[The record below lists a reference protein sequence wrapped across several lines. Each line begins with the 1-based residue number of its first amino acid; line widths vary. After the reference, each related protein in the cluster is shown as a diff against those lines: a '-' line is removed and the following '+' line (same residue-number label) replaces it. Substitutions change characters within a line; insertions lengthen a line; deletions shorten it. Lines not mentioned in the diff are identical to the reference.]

1 MESKRLEERNI
12 KEYIKNMKLLMVD
25 GVITMTSLEISDI
38 TQKSHMN
45 VIRDIKDEI
54 AKLEGSDPEYLRD
67 SSGREIFEQTTYID
81 KRNRDQPMYIL
92 TVPGIY
98 QIMARYDAV
107 IRRLIIIKLELLS
120 EIAKFGQRDLSEER
134 NLDSLHEIMRPFIQ
148 FISEV
153 YFNFSN
159 NKSLYDEDREH
170 YEEEY
175 REWSKRVNNEEDFL
189 EWWESLK
196 RHQDDTGITER
207 VLNRRP

>member
-1 MESKRLEERNI
+1 MNI
-12 KEYIKNMKLLMVD
+12 KELDEYIKNLKLLFVD
-25 GVITMTSLEISDI
+25 GVVTMTSLEIAEI
-38 TQKSHMN
+38 TGKEHKN
-45 VIRDIKDEI
+45 VVRDIRDEI
-54 AKLEGSDPEYLRD
+54 EKLEETGIEGILTD
-67 SSGREIFEQTTYID
+67 SEGRLIFEPTSFID
-81 KRNRDQPMYIL
+81 KWNREQVMYRL

-98 QIMARYDAV
+98 QIMARYSAH
-107 IRRLIIIKLELLS
+107 IRRLIIIKLELLA

-134 NLDSLHEIMRPFIQ
+134 NIDSLHEIMRPFIQ

-159 NKSLYDEDREH
+159 NKSLYDEEREH
-170 YEEEY
+170 YKEEY

>member
-1 MESKRLEERNI
+1 MESNRSEERDI

-25 GVITMTSLEISDI
+25 GVITMTSLEIADI

-54 AKLEGSDPEYLRD
+54 SKLEASDPEYLRD
-67 SSGREIFEQTTYID
+67 SLGRLIFELTSYRD
-81 KRNRDQPMYIL
+81 KWNRDQPMYVL

-120 EIAKFGQRDLSEER
+120 EIAKFGQKDLSEER

-153 YFNFSN
+153 YFKFSN
-159 NKSLYDEDREH
+159 NKALYDEDRE
-170 YEEEY
+170 YYKEEY
-175 REWSKRVNNEEDFL
+175 KEWHKRVNNEEDFL

>member
-1 MESKRLEERNI
+1 MNI
-12 KEYIKNMKLLMVD
+12 KELDEYIKNLKLLFVD
-25 GVITMTSLEISDI
+25 GVVTMTSLEIAEI
-38 TQKSHMN
+38 TGKEHKN
-45 VIRDIKDEI
+45 VIRDIRDEI
-54 AKLEGSDPEYLRD
+54 EKLEETGIEGILSDSE
-67 SSGREIFEQTTYID
+67 GRLIFESTTFTD
-81 KRNRDQPMYIL
+81 GRNRDQIMYRL
-92 TVPGIY
+92 TVPGVY
-98 QIMARYDAV
+98 QIMARYSAH
-107 IRRLIIIKLELLS
+107 IRRLIIIKLELLT

-134 NLDSLHEIMRPFIQ
+134 NLDSLHEIMRPFIH

-153 YFNFSN
+153 YFKFSN

>member
-1 MESKRLEERNI
+1 M
-12 KEYIKNMKLLMVD
+12 
-25 GVITMTSLEISDI
+25 LEIDPEL
-38 TQKSHMN
+38 
-45 VIRDIKDEI
+45 IRD
-54 AKLEGSDPEYLRD
+54 ST
-67 SSGREIFEQTTYID
+67 GRLIFEPTTFVD
-81 KRNRDQPMYIL
+81 TWNREKIMYRL
-92 TVPGIY
+92 TVSGIY
-98 QIMARYDAV
+98 QIMARYSAH
-107 IRRLIIIKLELLS
+107 IRRLIVLKLELLS

>member
-1 MESKRLEERNI
+1 MESKRLEERDI
-12 KEYIKNMKLLMVD
+12 KEYIKNMKLMMVD
-25 GVITMTSLEISDI
+25 GVVTMTSLEIADI

-54 AKLEGSDPEYLRD
+54 AKLEASDPEYLRD
-67 SSGREIFEQTTYID
+67 SLGRLIFESTSYRD
-81 KRNRDQPMYIL
+81 KWNRDQPMYIL

-120 EIAKFGQRDLSEER
+120 EIAKFGQKDISEER
-134 NLDSLHEIMRPFIQ
+134 NLDSLHEIMRPFIH

-153 YFNFSN
+153 YFKFSN
-159 NKSLYDEDREH
+159 NKALYDEDRE
-170 YEEEY
+170 YYKEEY
-175 REWSKRVNNEEDFL
+175 KEWHKRVNNEEDFL

>member
-1 MESKRLEERNI
+1 MESKRIEERDI
-12 KEYIKNMKLLMVD
+12 KEYIKNMKLMMVD
-25 GVITMTSLEISDI
+25 GVVTMTSLEIADI
-38 TQKSHMN
+38 TGKEHAN
-45 VIRDIKDEI
+45 VLRDIRDEINKLKREDPNYLTDERGRLI
-54 AKLEGSDPEYLRD
+54 FDE
-67 SSGREIFEQTTYID
+67 SSYINEQN
-81 KRNRDQPMYIL
+81 KEQPMYIL

-120 EIAKFGQRDLSEER
+120 EIAKFGQKDISEER

-153 YFNFSN
+153 YLNFSN
-159 NKSLYDEDREH
+159 NKSLYEEDKE
-170 YEEEY
+170 YYKEEY
-175 REWSKRVNNEEDFL
+175 KEWHKRVNKEEDFL

>member
-1 MESKRLEERNI
+1 MRNEERDI
-12 KEYIKNMKLLMVD
+12 KEYIKNMKLLIVD
-25 GVITMTSLEISDI
+25 GVITMTSLEIADI

-54 AKLEGSDPEYLRD
+54 EKLEGSDPEYLRD
-67 SSGREIFEQTTYID
+67 SSGREIFEQTSYRD
-81 KRNRDQPMYIL
+81 KWNRDQPMYIL

-107 IRRLIIIKLELLS
+107 IRRLIIIKLELLT

-134 NLDSLHEIMRPFIQ
+134 NLDSLHEIMRPFIH

-153 YFNFSN
+153 YFKFSN
-159 NKSLYDEDREH
+159 NKALYDEDRE
-170 YEEEY
+170 YYKEEY
-175 REWSKRVNNEEDFL
+175 KEWHKRVNNEEDFL

>member
-1 MESKRLEERNI
+1 MNI
-12 KEYIKNMKLLMVD
+12 KELDEYIKNLKLLFVD
-25 GVITMTSLEISDI
+25 GVVTMTSLEIAEI
-38 TQKSHMN
+38 TGKEHKN
-45 VIRDIKDEI
+45 VIRDIRDEI
-54 AKLEGSDPEYLRD
+54 EKLEETGIENILLD
-67 SSGREIFEQTTYID
+67 SEGRLIFESTTFVD
-81 KRNRDQPMYIL
+81 GRNREQVMYRL
-92 TVPGIY
+92 TVPGVY
-98 QIMARYDAV
+98 QIMARYSAH
-107 IRRLIIIKLELLS
+107 IRRLIIIKLELLT

-159 NKSLYDEDREH
+159 NKSLYDEDRE
-170 YEEEY
+170 YYKEEY
-175 REWSKRVNNEEDFL
+175 KEWHKRVNNEEDFL

>member
-1 MESKRLEERNI
+1 MKEKDL

-25 GVITMTSLEISDI
+25 GVVTMTSLEISEI
-38 TQKSHMN
+38 TGKEHKN
-45 VIRDIKDEI
+45 VLADIRDEENKLLEI
-54 AKLEGSDPEYLRD
+54 DPELIRD
-67 SSGREIFEQTTYID
+67 STGRLIFEPTTFVD
-81 KRNRDQPMYIL
+81 TWNREKIMYRL
-92 TVPGIY
+92 TVSGIY
-98 QIMARYDAV
+98 QIMARYSAH
-107 IRRLIIIKLELLS
+107 IRRLIVLKLELLS

>member
-1 MESKRLEERNI
+1 MESNRLEERDI

-25 GVITMTSLEISDI
+25 GVITMTSLEIADI

-54 AKLEGSDPEYLRD
+54 SKLEASDPEYLTD
-67 SSGREIFEQTTYID
+67 SAGRLIFEPTSYRD
-81 KRNRDQPMYIL
+81 KRNRDQPMYVL

-107 IRRLIIIKLELLS
+107 IRRLITIKLELLT
-120 EIAKFGQRDLSEER
+120 EIAKFGQKDLSEER
-134 NLDSLHEIMRPFIQ
+134 NLDSLHEIMRPFIH

-153 YFNFSN
+153 YFKFSN
-159 NKSLYDEDREH
+159 NKALYDEDRE
-170 YEEEY
+170 YYKEEY
-175 REWSKRVNNEEDFL
+175 KEWHKRVNNEEDFL

>member
-25 GVITMTSLEISDI
+25 GVITMTSLEIADI

-54 AKLEGSDPEYLRD
+54 SKLEGSDPEYLRD
-67 SSGREIFEQTTYID
+67 SLGRLIFESTSYRD
-81 KRNRDQPMYIL
+81 KWNRDQPMYIL

-159 NKSLYDEDREH
+159 NKSLYDEDRE
-170 YEEEY
+170 YYKEEY
-175 REWSKRVNNEEDFL
+175 KEWHKRVNNEEDFL